1 MPQFLT
7 SEPAEAMLAALGDA
21 LDLVDFGIVLL
32 DRDMRVRFVNRRF
45 VELSVVPQALLS
57 TGPNYREVLSHVADS
72 GHYAVPPH
80 KLSAY
85 VAEREAAVLAGTI
98 TPMEI
103 DLSNGQRLLFRSIVK
118 PDGGRILTYTDVTQI
133 KAEVDQE
140 RLARDA
146 VERASVELRFSNEIL
161 ESQASY
167 LVSLA
172 EDSEAN
178 ARRAEDANRKL
189 ELEIAERRL
198 LEAELQRLATT
209 DALTGALNR
218 RQLFKLGQQELLRV
232 REVDEG
238 LAVLMV
244 DIDHFKSINDQH
256 GHPVGDEALRHVVA
270 RLRIGLRRDDL
281 IGRVGGE
288 EFAIVLPVITGRT
301 ALEVAERLR
310 TAVAARPLLHDTA
323 RIRMTISVGLSM
335 ARATDRNIEQVI
347 ARADQQLYQAKRSGR
362 NRVCHAELV
371 VPVQW
376 AGA

>member
-1 MPQFLT
+1 VQEDTAIAEIVHSCDPILVGQQLQAF
-7 SEPAEAMLAALGDA
+7 EPEPVPLGRPSALRP
-21 LDLVDFGIVLL
+21 F
-32 DRDMRVRFVNRRF
+32 NY
-45 VELSVVPQALLS
+45 PS
-57 TGPNYREVLSHVADS
+57 TE
-72 GHYAVPPH
+72 
-80 KLSAY
+80 
-85 VAEREAAVLAGTI
+85 E
-98 TPMEI
+98 
-103 DLSNGQRLLFRSIVK
+103 
-118 PDGGRILTYTDVTQI
+118 
-133 KAEVDQE
+133 
-140 RLARDA
+140 
-146 VERASVELRFSNEIL
+146 ELRGSPVILFSQDN
-161 ESQASY
+161 

-189 ELEIAERRL
+189 ELEIAERHL

-270 RLRIGLRRDDL
+270 CLRIGLRRDDL

-310 TAVAARPLLHDTA
+310 TAVAASPLLHDTA

-335 ARATDRNIEQVI
+335 ARATDRNIEQLI